1 MQRLSNFQRFKRRND
16 FSFAPNPQL
25 DNVVELKQ
33 MFSVDSGLEETESVL
48 KKRVFD
54 NPLFTKNDFRIEV
67 MKRNGTFSALTKDS
81 GLVDSGTSAE
91 KADVVVNQINTIEN
105 G

>member
-1 MQRLSNFQRFKRRND
+1 MERLSNFQRFKRRNA

-33 MFSVDSGLEETESVL
+33 MFSEDSGLEETESVL
-48 KKRVFD
+48 KKRIFD
-54 NPLFTKNDFRIEV
+54 KPLFTKNDFRIEV

-91 KADVVVNQINTIEN
+91 KADVIVNQINTIEN